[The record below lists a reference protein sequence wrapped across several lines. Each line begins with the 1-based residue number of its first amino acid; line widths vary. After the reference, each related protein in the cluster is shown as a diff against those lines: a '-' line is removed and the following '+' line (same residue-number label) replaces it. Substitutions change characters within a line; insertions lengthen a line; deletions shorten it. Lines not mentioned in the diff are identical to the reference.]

1 MTVMPYSPLRDRDIR
16 QTGLFAEILEFCR
29 RIRQPGTGTISDI
42 ADIDVHPDARTAL
55 FSGAL
60 MDRIEGTP
68 ATRICR
74 LDLPSGRMQVL
85 TFGPNADRSPQFAP
99 DGTTAAFLSDRRR
112 AGDFQLHRL
121 DPVSGA
127 VRASPQIE
135 GRVEAFQWSPDSRSI
150 LLIVASA
157 GSDSSSLEGAI
168 PGDRGSETA
177 LPSWL
182 PEVWET
188 DDGASRRDL
197 WLYDLERDAMRR
209 IPAHGLNIWEAAWCG
224 PGRIAAITSAE
235 AGEDSWYSV
244 ELRTIDAATGRNLLL
259 YKPADQLGCLSA
271 SRSGRLIAVVEA
283 VASDRGSVAGNL
295 LLVDAA
301 SGTVAQV
308 DTAAVDVSSTAWRS
322 ESRIIV
328 AGHRA
333 AQSVVL
339 EVDCASGKAREQW
352 SDTKITGIGRYMSV
366 LPLGRDGDAALFV
379 AQGFER
385 PPTVAE
391 IRGGQFRPVLQAGAD
406 EISPTLAD
414 AEHITWQA
422 PDGLDIEGWLLTP
435 HGRGPFATV
444 TWVHGGP
451 TWHWRPYWLGA
462 TPALTAAVLL
472 RHGYALFL
480 PNPRGSTGR
489 GQDFARM
496 VKGDE
501 GGADTFDILSG
512 IDMLV
517 ARGTAD
523 PARLGVTGISYGG
536 FMSAWLAT
544 QDCRFAAAVPVSPA
558 TDRISHLFTTNI
570 PAYVTSYLIDR
581 YDDPAGCFFTRSPI
595 MHVRNARTPTL
606 MICGAL
612 DRCTPPEQAQE
623 FHNALL
629 LSGVKS
635 QLVTYPQEGHGVRSF
650 PTAIDCAARS
660 VAWFEI
666 HMPSDPTRLP
676 YA

>member
-1 MTVMPYSPLRDRDIR
+1 M
-16 QTGLFAEILEFCR
+16 
-29 RIRQPGTGTISDI
+29 
-42 ADIDVHPDARTAL
+42 
-55 FSGAL
+55 
-60 MDRIEGTP
+60 
-68 ATRICR
+68 
-74 LDLPSGRMQVL
+74 
-85 TFGPNADRSPQFAP
+85 
-99 DGTTAAFLSDRRR
+99 
-112 AGDFQLHRL
+112 
-121 DPVSGA
+121 
-127 VRASPQIE
+127 
-135 GRVEAFQWSPDSRSI
+135 
-150 LLIVASA
+150 
-157 GSDSSSLEGAI
+157 
-168 PGDRGSETA
+168 
-177 LPSWL
+177 
-182 PEVWET
+182 
-188 DDGASRRDL
+188 
-197 WLYDLERDAMRR
+197 
-209 IPAHGLNIWEAAWCG
+209 
-224 PGRIAAITSAE
+224 
-235 AGEDSWYSV
+235 
-244 ELRTIDAATGRNLLL
+244 
-259 YKPADQLGCLSA
+259 
-271 SRSGRLIAVVEA
+271 
-283 VASDRGSVAGNL
+283 
-295 LLVDAA
+295 
-301 SGTVAQV
+301 
-308 DTAAVDVSSTAWRS
+308 
-322 ESRIIV
+322 
-328 AGHRA
+328 
-333 AQSVVL
+333 
-339 EVDCASGKAREQW
+339 
-352 SDTKITGIGRYMSV
+352 
-366 LPLGRDGDAALFV
+366 
-379 AQGFER
+379 
-385 PPTVAE
+385 
-391 IRGGQFRPVLQAGAD
+391 
-406 EISPTLAD
+406 
-414 AEHITWQA
+414 
-422 PDGLDIEGWLLTP
+422 
-435 HGRGPFATV
+435 

-606 MICGAL
+606 MICGAV

-660 VAWFEI
+660 VAWFEV